1 MLWESAELLWGQ
13 EWRTCAESLWL
24 CGKAPLADDDDN
36 SDDDDDD
43 ESRASHT
50 WRETPGQQPSVLQLD
65 FDHMIHSQEKSAT
78 VCIREAL
85 V

>member
-1 MLWESAELLWGQ
+1 MMSKTKCYGKVRSCCEDRNGGLVLNH
-13 EWRTCAESLWL
+13 CD

-50 WRETPGQQPSVLQLD
+50 
-65 FDHMIHSQEKSAT
+65 
-78 VCIREAL
+78 
-85 V
+85 